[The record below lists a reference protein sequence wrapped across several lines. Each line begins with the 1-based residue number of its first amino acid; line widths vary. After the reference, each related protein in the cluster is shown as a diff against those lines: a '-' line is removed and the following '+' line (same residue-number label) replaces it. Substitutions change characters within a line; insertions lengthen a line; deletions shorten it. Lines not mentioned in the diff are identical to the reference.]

1 MASVSVN
8 VTGISA
14 KATLPAPIEENGGAF
29 TENTFAESPL
39 SSENSNPYRISVS
52 TEGAVSVT
60 GLAATASVGSAT
72 VSLPTSISVTGVQA
86 TMPVVSIDS
95 GGSLFGGIAFAEEPF
110 SELEDSGLKIV
121 IQTGTGVSVTG
132 VAATGAVGSVVVNA
146 KANVSVTG
154 ISATGA
160 VGSATVSGKANVSVT
175 GLAATSAAG
184 SVTVTQGSGLSVTAT
199 GSRAI
204 GRVGVATAN
213 GEITVLVT
221 GVAATGGVGSVN
233 ILTWNK
239 IEPNQTANWVEIA
252 A

>member
-52 TEGAVSVT
+52 TEGAISVT
-60 GLAATASVGSAT
+60 GLSATASVGAAVFNESISVTGLSATASVGSAT

-175 GLAATSAAG
+175 GLAATSA
-184 SVTVTQGSGLSVTAT
+184 
-199 GSRAI
+199 
-204 GRVGVATAN
+204 
-213 GEITVLVT
+213 
-221 GVAATGGVGSVN
+221 VGSV
-233 ILTWNK
+233 K
-239 IEPNQTANWVEIA
+239 RHCDG
-252 A
+252 